1 MDFSSFKREGKSK
14 KGTVH
19 FWMMFSEK
27 QACCL
32 NCHGEMVDTPHGVFI
47 TRGFQGV
54 FFWGHL
60 HVLQEDL
67 YFNFI
72 FP

>member
-32 NCHGEMVDTPHGVFI
+32 NCHGEVVDTSHGGVYYP
-47 TRGFQGV
+47 GFSRCFLLGASSCSAGGSL
-54 FFWGHL
+54 F
-60 HVLQEDL
+60 
-67 YFNFI
+67 
-72 FP
+72 